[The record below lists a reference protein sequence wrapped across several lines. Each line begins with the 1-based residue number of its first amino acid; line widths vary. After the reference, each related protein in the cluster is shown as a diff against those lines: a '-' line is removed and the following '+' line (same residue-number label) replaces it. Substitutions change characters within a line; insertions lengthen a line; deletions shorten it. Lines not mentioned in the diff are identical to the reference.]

1 MAFGFTEQD
10 QERIL
15 NAIQKFS
22 EIERTIIFGS
32 RAMGNFKKASD
43 VDLAIVGKNITS
55 QTLIRL
61 RSILN
66 DDLPRP
72 YFFDVVVYE
81 KITNANLKQHIDEHG
96 IEKIPVQTSAIQM
109 TSIAFLVENNKRG
122 APDRSPMRHTSRE
135 RGF

>member
-10 QERIL
+10 QECIL
-15 NAIQKFS
+15 SAIKKFP

-66 DDLPRP
+66 DDLPLP
-72 YFFDVVVYE
+72 YFFDVVVYD
-81 KITNANLKQHIDEHG
+81 KIASDKLKQHIDDYGVELF
-96 IEKIPVQTSAIQM
+96 SAESPLIQ
-109 TSIAFLVENNKRG
+109 S
-122 APDRSPMRHTSRE
+122 
-135 RGF
+135 